1 MNKHII
7 WLIDDDEEELTTYG
21 NELKLDMSQEIQI
34 KAILPYPRKID
45 YVSTLLEDP
54 ETACIIIDQKLKE
67 KGPATYTGIELAQYL
82 RRIKKKIPIYILTN
96 FPHDQDEFAGGE
108 WSVEDII
115 SKGSFSDEEGAQTAK
130 ARIMRHMKVYGDILD
145 ERAKRFNELLKKSLD
160 DSLNEAELDEL
171 AELQAE
177 RIAPTLAKDVEEL
190 QKLERIAKTNEKL
203 IELLTQNEEE
213 ESTDAG

>member
-7 WLIDDDEEELTTYG
+7 WLVDDDEEELTTYG
-21 NELKLDMSQEIQI
+21 NELKLDMSPEIQI
-34 KAILPYPRKID
+34 KAILPYPRKTD

-54 ETACIIIDQKLKE
+54 DTACIIIDQKLKE
-67 KGPATYTGIELAQYL
+67 KGSATYTGIELAQYL

-96 FPHDQDEFAGGE
+96 FPHDQDEFAGGK

-115 SKGSFSDEEGAQTAK
+115 SKGSFRDEEEAQTAK

-213 ESTDAG
+213 ESTDAN

>member
-7 WLIDDDEEELTTYG
+7 WLIDDDEEELTAYG
-21 NELKLDMSQEIQI
+21 DELKLDMSQEIQI

-54 ETACIIIDQKLKE
+54 DTACIIMDQKLKE
-67 KGPATYTGIELAQYL
+67 KGDATYTGIELAQYL

-108 WSVEDII
+108 WSVDDII
-115 SKGSFSDEEGAQTAK
+115 SKGSLSDEEGAQTAK

-177 RIAPTLAKDVEEL
+177 RVAPTLAKDVEEL

-213 ESTDAG
+213 ESTDAN

>member
-1 MNKHII
+1 MNNQTI
-7 WLIDDDEEELTTYG
+7 WLIDDDEEQLTTYS
-21 NELKLDMSQEIQI
+21 NELKLDTSQEIQI
-34 KAILPYPRKID
+34 KATLPYPRKVD
-45 YVSTLLEDP
+45 YVSTLLESPDI
-54 ETACIIIDQKLKE
+54 ACIIIDQKLKE
-67 KGPATYTGIELAQYL
+67 KGHATYTGIELAQYL

-96 FPHDQDEFAGGE
+96 FPHEQDEFAGGE

-145 ERAKRFNELLKKSLD
+145 ERAKQFNELLKKSLD

-203 IELLTQNEEE
+203 IELLTRNEEE
-213 ESTDAG
+213 ESTDAN

>member
-7 WLIDDDEEELTTYG
+7 WLIDDDEEELTAYG
-21 NELKLDMSQEIQI
+21 DELKLDMSQEIQI

-54 ETACIIIDQKLKE
+54 DTACIIMDQKLKE
-67 KGPATYTGIELAQYL
+67 KGDATYTGIELAQYL

-108 WSVEDII
+108 WSVDDII
-115 SKGSFSDEEGAQTAK
+115 SKGSLSDEEGAQTAK

-213 ESTDAG
+213 ESTDAN

>member
-54 ETACIIIDQKLKE
+54 DTACIIIDQKLKE
-67 KGPATYTGIELAQYL
+67 RGSATYSGIELAQYL

-203 IELLTQNEEE
+203 IELLTQNGEE
-213 ESTDAG
+213 ESTDGS